1 MSDDKKVKH
10 RFTIHFSQTDP
21 SHLQVADIL
30 NRQKPYNKAQYIVDA
45 VMHYIGCGLTESA
58 AHPAT
63 LDEKYIEAIVNRI
76 LREKDENIVSGLPA
90 HASRLEKPLLSQPKD
105 TCELEFDNSIE
116 EIGEEGIKAV
126 TNALASFRKKPV

>member
-1 MSDDKKVKH
+1 MSNDKKVKH

-30 NRQKPYNKAQYIVDA
+30 NRQKPYNKAQYIVNA
-45 VMHYIGCGLTESA
+45 VMHYISCGLTESA
-58 AHPAT
+58 ANPAP

-90 HASRLEKPLLSQPKD
+90 RTIQLEKPLLSQPQD
-105 TCELEFDNSIE
+105 TYEIEFDKSIE
-116 EIGEEGIKAV
+116 EIDEDGVKAIANTLV
-126 TNALASFRKKPV
+126 LFRKK